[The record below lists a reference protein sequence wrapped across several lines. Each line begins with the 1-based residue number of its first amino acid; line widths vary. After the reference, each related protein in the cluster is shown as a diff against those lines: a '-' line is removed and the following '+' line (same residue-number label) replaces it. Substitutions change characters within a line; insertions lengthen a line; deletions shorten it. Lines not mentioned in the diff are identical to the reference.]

1 MTIKMLSVFDP
12 QNIGKIPHY
21 IPLSDYPYFRTQVP
35 DRIIEQ
41 STRHYVD
48 EADSIARKQ
57 GQNQHKS
64 KMKKAIK
71 YINCHLTNNLSLDDV
86 ANHLDLSPSYFSK
99 LFKKQQGIGFNLFVN
114 QQRMKQAKL
123 LLDMPELSIAT
134 VAKNLG
140 FSQTS
145 YFCRLF
151 RQIYNITPQTYRNQK
166 FAPYAKDPYSQ

>member
-1 MTIKMLSVFDP
+1 MTTKTLPLFAGNAVGQIPYDIAPSHYQTFYRTDIPVAFYEKPAL
-12 QNIGKIPHY
+12 NIA
-21 IPLSDYPYFRTQVP
+21 
-35 DRIIEQ
+35 E
-41 STRHYVD
+41 VD
-48 EADSIARKQ
+48 LPVKRETS
-57 GQNQHKS
+57 NQHKS

-86 ANHLDLSPSYFSK
+86 ADHVNLSPCYFSK
-99 LFKKQQGIGFNLFVN
+99 LFKKQQGIGFNLYVN

-151 RQIYNITPQTYRNQK
+151 RQIYQITPQTYRNQH
-166 FAPYAKDPYSQ
+166 